1 MRALIPKVPTLVV
14 ALAFAVLP
22 ASAAS
27 ATPLERVAGNGAAGF
42 GGDGGGATAAMLNSP
57 RGVAALPDG
66 RVAIADTAN
75 NRVRVIAGATIT
87 TLAGTGQLASLGDG
101 GPASAASIGDP
112 RALAAAA
119 DGSVYVAEPY
129 RVRAIAPD
137 GTIRAVAGTGI
148 PGFRG
153 DGGPATQARLGEIGG
168 IAVGP
173 GGDLYLS
180 DDEHGVIRRV
190 DQAGTISTFASGLG
204 SPAGVSIS
212 SDGALIVADAGA
224 GLVRR
229 IAADGVATT
238 LAGGGS
244 ASDADAG
251 ADATTLAIVPVAAA
265 ALDDRLVVLTA
276 AGDPDRNSQPAR
288 LLIFD
293 GGRLQQAIDA
303 NACTVLCAPA
313 GLAPGPGGSVLIADT
328 GANAIARLSSG
339 AAVIAS
345 PPQLA
350 ASASLAA
357 DGTLSFT
364 LVKVPR
370 GAVRVVIRVGNHWR
384 TLSSR
389 VIRKGRKMRIKI
401 PRRWRRHATRVRVA
415 ACRRKLAEL
424 PIKRAAG

>member
-1 MRALIPKVPTLVV
+1 MRALIREAPALAVV
-14 ALAFAVLP
+14 LAFAALP
-22 ASAAS
+22 ASAAL
-27 ATPLERVAGNGAAGF
+27 AAPVERVAGTGTAGF
-42 GGDGGGATAAMLNSP
+42 GGDGGPARAAMLNSP

-87 TLAGTGQLASLGDG
+87 TLAGTGQLASSGDG

-112 RALAAAA
+112 RGLAAAE

-148 PGFRG
+148 PGLRG

-190 DQAGTISTFASGLG
+190 DQTGTISTFASGLG
-204 SPAGVSIS
+204 SPAGLSVS
-212 SDGALIVADAGA
+212 SDSGLVVADAGA

-229 IAADGVATT
+229 ITADGVATT

-244 ASDADAG
+244 VLDAETG
-251 ADATTLAIVPVAAA
+251 TGATTLAIVPVAAIV
-265 ALDDRLVVLTA
+265 LDTHLVVLTA
-276 AGDPDRNSQPAR
+276 EGDPDRSPQPAR
-288 LLIFD
+288 LLIFNA
-293 GGRLQQAIDA
+293 GRLQQAVDA
-303 NACTVLCAPA
+303 SACTVLCAPA
-313 GLAPGPGGSVLIADT
+313 GLAAGPGGSVLIADT

-350 ASASLAA
+350 APANLAA

-364 LVKVPR
+364 LAEVPR

-384 TLSSR
+384 PLSAR
-389 VIRKGRKMRIKI
+389 LIRKGRKMRIKI
-401 PRRWRRHATRVRVA
+401 PRRWRRHATRVRVVTG
-415 ACRRKLAEL
+415 RRRLAEV
-424 PIKRAAG
+424 PIKRAVR